1 MMYNKF
7 RYSDNSEDFSKH
19 CRRCEVAVR
28 IVSILSI
35 LTIVPPGP
43 VARDHG
49 RQWQWLES
57 APEVC
62 TQLALRGQAQVP
74 ISARDEL

>member
-7 RYSDNSEDFSKH
+7 RCSDNSEDFSKR

-35 LTIVPPGP
+35 LTIVPLGP
-43 VARDHG
+43 MARDHG

-57 APEVC
+57 VPEVC
-62 TQLALRGQAQVP
+62 TQLALRDQVQVH
-74 ISARDEL
+74 IYTRDQL